1 MPSPDGWSTIS
12 PSIRSNGPFSRGA
25 GPKCS
30 PGEEWSAVKLALVSP
45 YDFAYPGGVTEHVA
59 SLAER
64 FLARGHEVHVVAP
77 SSDDETEPVSS
88 FDAPV
93 HRIGRV
99 VSIPANGSVARIT
112 LSLRSYLQ
120 AKTLLQ
126 QEEFDLIH
134 LHEPMMPALP
144 LTVLR
149 HSNTTNI
156 GTFHAFRNTPLTYFY
171 SKPILRPFFRK
182 LHGHITV
189 SSAAREFVGEY
200 FPADYRVIPN
210 GIDFPRFFKRYEP
223 LPQFADDRPTVLF
236 VGRLE
241 KRKGLKFLLRAW
253 PMVLERQPDARLV
266 VVGRGR
272 PLEGYRRFARRQ
284 GWSADDV
291 VFAGYVPSEDLPRY
305 YQSCAVFCAPN
316 TGQES
321 FGIVLLEA
329 MAAGAPI
336 VASHIPGFEDV
347 VAHGVQGLLVEPQNP
362 GAIADALC
370 RLLGSPELRA
380 NMRRAGQETARAYD
394 WPRVAS
400 QVLGYYNEV
409 LERREAQPEPQRI
422 RFARVRRMAGMLMP
436 SR

>member
-1 MPSPDGWSTIS
+1 MSAT
-12 PSIRSNGPFSRGA
+12 IRSNGPSSRGA
-25 GPKCS
+25 GPRRS
-30 PGEEWSAVKLALVSP
+30 PGEERQAMKLALVSP

-59 SLAER
+59 HLAEQ
-64 FLARGHEVHVVAP
+64 FSARGHEVHIVAP
-77 SSDDETEPVSS
+77 SSDDETEPFVAL
-88 FDAPV
+88 DAPV

-120 AKTLLQ
+120 AKRLLQ
-126 QEEFDLIH
+126 EQQFDLIH

-149 HSNTTNI
+149 HSSSANI

-171 SKPILRPFFRK
+171 GKPILRPFFRK
-182 LHGHITV
+182 LHGHIAV
-189 SSAAREFVGEY
+189 SSAARDFVGEY

-210 GIDFPRFFKRYEP
+210 GIDFPRFNARHPRLEQ
-223 LPQFADDRPTVLF
+223 LSDGRPTVLF

-253 PMVLERQPDARLV
+253 PMVLERQPNARLV

-272 PLEGYRRFARRQ
+272 PLEGYRRFAARQ
-284 GWSADDV
+284 GWSASDV
-291 VFAGYVPSEDLPRY
+291 LFAGYVPAEDLPRY
-305 YQSCAVFCAPN
+305 YQSSDVFCAPN

-336 VASHIPGFEDV
+336 VASDIPGYRDV
-347 VAHGVQGLLVEPQNP
+347 VSDGEQGLLVEPLVRLASGGVA
-362 GAIADALC
+362 GA
-370 RLLGSPELRA
+370 RLL
-380 NMRRAGQETARAYD
+380 RRGARTARGRARATARTLR
-394 WPRVAS
+394 PRAAH
-400 QVLGYYNEV
+400 GGH
-409 LERREAQPEPQRI
+409 AH
-422 RFARVRRMAGMLMP
+422 ARLMINYP
-436 SR
+436 GGTAWGDLSTGDR

>member
-1 MPSPDGWSTIS
+1 
-12 PSIRSNGPFSRGA
+12 
-25 GPKCS
+25 
-30 PGEEWSAVKLALVSP
+30 VKIALVSP

-59 SLAER
+59 NLAKQ

-77 SSDDETEPVSS
+77 SSDDEAEPISS

-120 AKTLLQ
+120 AKRLLQ
-126 QEEFDLIH
+126 EQQFDLIH

-149 HSNTTNI
+149 HSNTTNV

-171 SKPILRPFFRK
+171 GKPILRPFFRK
-182 LHGHITV
+182 LQGHITV
-189 SSAAREFVGEY
+189 SSAARDFVGEY

-210 GIDFPRFFKRYEP
+210 GIDFSRFFERAAP
-223 LPQFADDRPTVLF
+223 LPQFDDTRPTVLF

-253 PMVLERQPDARLV
+253 PMVLERQPSARLV

-272 PLEGYRRFARRQ
+272 PLEGYRRFAARQ
-284 GWSADDV
+284 GWSAEDV
-291 VFAGYVPSEDLPRY
+291 LFAGYVPGEDLPRY
-305 YQSCAVFCAPN
+305 YQSCDVFCAPN

-336 VASHIPGFEDV
+336 VASDIPGYHDV
-347 VAHGVQGLLVEPQNP
+347 LSDGIEGLLVEPRNP
-362 GAIADALC
+362 GAVADALC
-370 RLLGSPELRA
+370 RLLGNPELRA
-380 NMRRAGQETARAYD
+380 NMRRAGQAKAREYD
-394 WPRVAS
+394 WPRVAT
-400 QVLGYYNEV
+400 QVLDYYFEV
-409 LERREAQPEPQRI
+409 LERRAAEPVSQRV
-422 RFARVRRMAGMLMP
+422 RFARVKRMAGMLM
-436 SR
+436 RV

>member
-1 MPSPDGWSTIS
+1 M
-12 PSIRSNGPFSRGA
+12 
-25 GPKCS
+25 
-30 PGEEWSAVKLALVSP
+30 KLALVSP

-59 SLAER
+59 HLAEQ
-64 FLARGHEVHVVAP
+64 FLAHGHQVHIVAP
-77 SSDDETEPVSS
+77 SSGDEAEPIASV
-88 FDAPV
+88 DAPV

-120 AKTLLQ
+120 AKRLLQ
-126 QEEFDLIH
+126 EQQFELIH

-149 HSNTTNI
+149 HSSAVNI
-156 GTFHAFRNTPLTYFY
+156 GTFHAFRVTPLTYFY

-182 LHGHITV
+182 LHGHIAV
-189 SSAAREFVGEY
+189 SNAARDFVGEY
-200 FPADYRVIPN
+200 FPSDYRVIPN
-210 GIDFPRFFKRYEP
+210 GIDFPRFFRRYP
-223 LPQFADDRPTVLF
+223 SLPELADDRPTVLF

-241 KRKGLKFLLRAW
+241 KRKGLRFLLRAW
-253 PMVLERQPDARLV
+253 PMVLERVPDARLV

-272 PLEGYRRFARRQ
+272 PLEGYRRFAARQ
-284 GWSADDV
+284 GWSASDV
-291 VFAGYVPSEDLPRY
+291 VFAGYVPAEDLPRY
-305 YQSCAVFCAPN
+305 YQACDVFCAPN

-336 VASHIPGFEDV
+336 VASDIPGYRDV
-347 VAHGVQGLLVEPQNP
+347 VAHGEQGLLVERQNS

-370 RLLGSPELRA
+370 RLLANPELRA
-380 NMRRAGQETARAYD
+380 SMRRVGQEKARAYD

-400 QVLGYYNEV
+400 QVLDYYEEV
-409 LERREAQPEPQRI
+409 LERREAEPWVKPQRA
-422 RFARVRRMAGMLMP
+422 RFARVRRVAGMLM
-436 SR
+436 RV

>member
-1 MPSPDGWSTIS
+1 M
-12 PSIRSNGPFSRGA
+12 
-25 GPKCS
+25 
-30 PGEEWSAVKLALVSP
+30 KLALVSP
-45 YDFAYPGGVTEHVA
+45 YDFAYPGGVTQHVA
-59 SLAER
+59 NLAEQ
-64 FLARGHEVHVVAP
+64 FLAFGHEVHIVAP
-77 SSDDETEPVSS
+77 SSDDESEPIASV
-88 FDAPV
+88 DAPV
-93 HRIGRV
+93 HCIGRV

-120 AKTLLQ
+120 AKQLLQ
-126 QEEFDLIH
+126 EQQFDLVH
-134 LHEPMMPALP
+134 LHEPLMPALP

-189 SSAAREFVGEY
+189 SSAAQEFVGEY
-200 FPADYRVIPN
+200 FPANYRVIPN
-210 GIDFPRFFKRYEP
+210 GIDFERFNRRDPR
-223 LPQFADDRPTVLF
+223 LPELAADRPTVLF

-253 PMVLERQPDARLV
+253 PKVLERQPEARLV

-284 GWSADDV
+284 GWSPEDV
-291 VFAGYVPSEDLPRY
+291 VFAGYVPGEDLPRY
-305 YQSCAVFCAPN
+305 YQSCDVFCAPN

-336 VASHIPGFEDV
+336 VASDIPGYRDV
-347 VAHGVQGLLVEPQNP
+347 VSDGVQGLLVEPQKP
-362 GAIADALC
+362 AAIADAVC
-370 RLLGSPELRA
+370 RLLANPELRA
-380 NMRRAGQETARAYD
+380 SMRRAGQEKAQAYD
-394 WPRVAS
+394 WPRVAA
-400 QVLGYYNEV
+400 QVLDYYAEV
-409 LERREAQPEPQRI
+409 LERREAEPAPEHVR
-422 RFARVRRMAGMLMP
+422 RFARVKRVAGLLM
-436 SR
+436 RV

>member
-1 MPSPDGWSTIS
+1 M
-12 PSIRSNGPFSRGA
+12 
-25 GPKCS
+25 
-30 PGEEWSAVKLALVSP
+30 VKLALVSP

-59 SLAER
+59 SLAEQ
-64 FLARGHEVHVVAP
+64 FITSGHEVHIVAP
-77 SSDDETEPVSS
+77 SSDDDAEPISS
-88 FDAPV
+88 VAAPI

-99 VSIPANGSVARIT
+99 VSIPTNGSVARIT

-126 QEEFDLIH
+126 QEQFDLIH
-134 LHEPMMPALP
+134 LHEPLMPALP

-149 HSNTTNI
+149 HSNTTNV

-171 SKPILRPFFRK
+171 GKPILRPFFRK

-210 GIDFPRFFKRYEP
+210 GIDYPRFFRRYEP
-223 LPQFADDRPTVLF
+223 LPQPADDRPTVLF

-253 PMVLERQPDARLV
+253 PMVLDRQPNARLV

-291 VFAGYVPSEDLPRY
+291 VFAGYVPGEDLPRY
-305 YQSCAVFCAPN
+305 YQSCDVFCAPN

-336 VASHIPGFEDV
+336 VASAIPGFHDV
-347 VAHGVQGLLVEPQNP
+347 VANGLQGLLVEPRNP
-362 GAIADALC
+362 GALADALC
-370 RLLGSPELRA
+370 RLLGNPELRA
-380 NMRRAGQETARAYD
+380 SMRRAGQDTAQAYD

-400 QVLGYYNEV
+400 QVLDYYAEV
-409 LERREAQPEPQRI
+409 LERREAEPEPQHI

>member
-1 MPSPDGWSTIS
+1 
-12 PSIRSNGPFSRGA
+12 
-25 GPKCS
+25 
-30 PGEEWSAVKLALVSP
+30 VKLALVSP

-59 SLAER
+59 NLAEQ
-64 FLARGHEVHVVAP
+64 FIGLGHEVHIVAP
-77 SSDDETEPVSS
+77 SSDDETEPISS
-88 FDAPV
+88 VAAPI

-126 QEEFDLIH
+126 QEQFDLIH
-134 LHEPMMPALP
+134 LHEPLMPALP

-149 HSNTTNI
+149 HSNTTNV
-156 GTFHAFRNTPLTYFY
+156 GTFHAYRNTPLTYFY
-171 SKPILRPFFRK
+171 GKPILRPFFRK

-210 GIDFPRFFKRYEP
+210 GIDYPRFFHRYPP
-223 LPQFADDRPTVLF
+223 LLELADGRPTVLF

-253 PMVLERQPDARLV
+253 SKVLERQPEARLV

-272 PLEGYRRFARRQ
+272 PLEGYRRFAARQ
-284 GWSADDV
+284 GWSPEDV

-305 YQSCAVFCAPN
+305 YQSCDVFCAPN

-329 MAAGAPI
+329 MASGAPI
-336 VASHIPGFEDV
+336 VASDIPGYKDV
-347 VAHGVQGLLVEPQNP
+347 VSHGLQGLLVEPRKP

-370 RLLGSPELRA
+370 RLLGNPELRA
-380 NMRRAGQETARAYD
+380 TMRRAGQETARAYD

-400 QVLGYYNEV
+400 KVLDYYSEV
-409 LERREAQPEPQRI
+409 LERHAAEPEPQRV
-422 RFARVRRMAGMLMP
+422 RFARVRRMAGMLM
-436 SR
+436 RV

>member
-1 MPSPDGWSTIS
+1 M
-12 PSIRSNGPFSRGA
+12 
-25 GPKCS
+25 
-30 PGEEWSAVKLALVSP
+30 KLALVSP

-59 SLAER
+59 SLAEQ
-64 FLARGHEVHVVAP
+64 FLARGHQVHIVAP
-77 SSDDETEPVSS
+77 SSDDESEPTASV
-88 FDAPV
+88 DAPI

-99 VSIPANGSVARIT
+99 VSVPANGSVARIT

-120 AKTLLQ
+120 AKRLLQ
-126 QEEFDLIH
+126 EEQFDLIH

-149 HSNTTNI
+149 HSTATNV

-171 SKPILRPFFRK
+171 GKPILRPFFRK
-182 LHGHITV
+182 LHGHIAV

-210 GIDFPRFFKRYEP
+210 GIDFPRFNTRYPP
-223 LPQFADDRPTVLF
+223 LEEFADNRPTVLF

-241 KRKGLKFLLRAW
+241 KRKGLRFLLRAW

-272 PLEGYRRFARRQ
+272 PLEGYRRFAVRQ
-284 GWSADDV
+284 GWSPSDV
-291 VFAGYVPSEDLPRY
+291 MFAGYVSAEDLPRY
-305 YQSCAVFCAPN
+305 YQSCDVFCAPN

-336 VASHIPGFEDV
+336 VASDIPGYRDV
-347 VAHGVQGLLVEPQNP
+347 VADGEQGLLVEPKNP
-362 GAIADALC
+362 GALADALC
-370 RLLGSPELRA
+370 RLLGNPDLRA
-380 NMRRAGQETARAYD
+380 TMRRVGHAKARDYD
-394 WPRVAS
+394 WPRVAG
-400 QVLGYYNEV
+400 QVLDYYFDV
-409 LERREAQPEPQRI
+409 LERREAEPWTKPQRA
-422 RFARVRRMAGMLMP
+422 RFARVRRVAGMLM
-436 SR
+436 RV